1 MITVKSYQS
10 SQSYTVDQYNV
21 AVPAQLFDI
30 FSEDVSH
37 PNIVNFSY
45 PKRILSVNNG
55 I

>member
-37 PNIVNFSY
+37 PKIVNSY
-45 PKRILSVNNG
+45 PKNVLSVNNG